1 MHISERHGMMPRG
14 EMMNIL
20 FVCTGNTC
28 RSPMAEYIFRQKT
41 QYFKGYF
48 NVYSFGMAAVD
59 GTPASENAVNAM
71 EKRGIDITA
80 HKAQRISAQIVKD
93 SDYIFCLSHEQY
105 NIMFGV
111 EPEKTFLL
119 GNGIPDPYGMDQTVY
134 DRCADKISQAIDELL
149 ASDLFFSTQLM
160 EYEDI
165 PVVAE
170 IEKSCFSEPWSEN
183 SFFSHLSKP
192 YSRSFTV
199 KYLNKPVGYICCDYI
214 VDEMSIGTIAVDVN
228 MRRRHIADK
237 LLTMIIDICEY
248 LGALILTLEVRVS
261 NVAAQ
266 NLYKKYGFK
275 NLGIRKGF
283 YSKPKED
290 AYIMTKYFVGEE
302 CLNENNFY

>member
-1 MHISERHGMMPRG
+1 MLISEKHGMTQRG
-14 EMMNIL
+14 KSMNIL

-28 RSPMAEYIFRQKT
+28 RSPMAEHIFRQKT
-41 QYFKGYF
+41 KYFKDFF

-59 GTPASENAVNAM
+59 GTPASQNAINAM
-71 EKRGIDITA
+71 QNMGIDISS
-80 HKAQRISAQIVKD
+80 HKAQRISARIVKD
-93 SDYIFCLSHEQY
+93 SDFIFCLSQEQY
-105 NIMFGV
+105 NIMIGV

-119 GNGIPDPYGMDQTVY
+119 GNGISDPYGMDQSVY
-134 DRCADKISQAIDELL
+134 DKCAQEISAAIDEILN
-149 ASDLFFSTQLM
+149 SDLFFSTQLM
-160 EYEDI
+160 EYEDV

-170 IEKSCFSEPWSEN
+170 IEKKCFSEPWSEN
-183 SFFSHLSKP
+183 ALISHLSKP

-214 VDEMSIGTIAVDVN
+214 VDEMYIGTIAVDEN

-237 LLTMIIDICEY
+237 LLTMMIDLCEY
-248 LGALILTLEVRVS
+248 LGALVLTLEVRVS
-261 NVAAQ
+261 NEAAQ

-275 NLGIRKGF
+275 NLGVRKGF